1 MRAVPFRGGP
11 AVPGRPGTPAFQI
24 PPKVRESLFRALGTP
39 SGVTV
44 SKQPVEDAAGRPALA
59 VYEARTEDN
68 LRQELLIDPKTHTY
82 LGQRTL
88 YVVGGQLDG
97 KVTTKDT
104 LVRRTALVANKVV
117 DNHSLR
123 S

>member
-24 PPKVRESLFRALGTP
+24 PPKVRESLFRALGTL

-59 VYEARTEDN
+59 VYEARH
-68 LRQELLIDPKTHTY
+68 RP
-82 LGQRTL
+82 
-88 YVVGGQLDG
+88 
-97 KVTTKDT
+97 VTTC
-104 LVRRTALVANKVV
+104 A
-117 DNHSLR
+117 R
-123 S
+123 SC